1 MDSAAQ
7 TPGKVYESLPFSPG
21 SSTSPALLGQQYK
34 LKWGR
39 VVSWLLTLVVDEAV
53 CCQQLERMDL
63 KEHPVEEQV
72 ISCWSLVW
80 VEGQARQ
87 NELLTVKGKA

>member
-7 TPGKVYESLPFSPG
+7 TPGKVYESLPSPPG
-21 SSTSPALLGQQYK
+21 SSTAPALLGQQDK
-34 LKWGR
+34 LKLGR

-63 KEHPVEEQV
+63 KEHPVEEQI
-72 ISCWSLVW
+72 ISCWPLVG

-87 NELLTVKGKA
+87 NELLRVKAKA

>member
-7 TPGKVYESLPFSPG
+7 TPGKVYVSLPFSLG
-21 SSTSPALLGQQYK
+21 SSTSPALLGQQYE

-39 VVSWLLTLVVDEAV
+39 VVSRLLTLVVDKAV
-53 CCQQLERMDL
+53 CCQQLEGMDL

-72 ISCWSLVW
+72 IRCWSLVW
-80 VEGQARQ
+80 VEGQ
-87 NELLTVKGKA
+87 T